1 MVGSQGELSSAQSC
15 GDKGP
20 VFERLFL
27 LVPSLRSPEPVGKC
41 HRRASLA
48 EIITASPWTL
58 LWCFSVYGP
67 FSHVSNISLT
77 TEYEATNTILI

>member
-27 LVPSLRSPEPVGKC
+27 LVPSLCSLAPVGKC

-48 EIITASPWTL
+48 EMITASL
-58 LWCFSVYGP
+58 GHYYGA
-67 FSHVSNISLT
+67 FQFTEHSHMH
-77 TEYEATNTILI
+77 LI